1 MDSMPKMNSPELPK
15 PQTSGGGAESG
26 PNTDR
31 AISGSPEVQGLS
43 PIELLTQAQ
52 GAVVQAV
59 QADDSTATP
68 SALPVIPDNDP
79 HLSSVSSSNPVVADD
94 NDALEKEW
102 VDRAKDI
109 VNKTKD
115 DPRKQT
121 DEFVKMRYDY
131 VRKRF
136 GKEIVV
142 SNGNQAA

>member
-15 PQTSGGGAESG
+15 PLSNGGGVESG
-26 PNTDR
+26 SVD
-31 AISGSPEVQGLS
+31 SGSASASPEVQGLS
-43 PIELLTQAQ
+43 PIEMLTQAQ

-59 QADDSTATP
+59 QSDDATATP
-68 SALPVIPDNDP
+68 SALPVIPVNDP
-79 HLSSVSSSNPVVADD
+79 HLSSTSSNPVVADD